1 MTVKQL
7 RLSLFIFVFGILF
20 CIPYNTSALENK
32 VVSCDYQFMNENGKQ
47 IELEYQISSD
57 GSVELPFSNG
67 TLYSEDGRS
76 WYHSDQFKSTYYG
89 IAKIN
94 STTITCPSIYV
105 QENELGVTVYSN
117 PNYSESCSGR
127 CYNITSA
134 TPRLTNFAEDTG
146 IKSKKVLSTCVGYPM
161 GFLNRQSY
169 VFPYFRLFDD
179 GTKEW
184 SIDGKSYVPVTNAI
198 TGTVGDEKF
207 SVTVNDSLLN
217 SVFSSTKASCPS
229 QIYRCV
235 NQSDGGYSYELSGD
249 GNSCSN
255 SELSASDGQQ
265 NGSNYFDAAL
275 GAPSIIDLITGNY
288 GSLAE
293 EVLEN
298 IEKEK
303 NASNDSVSI
312 DDLQDSLSSDGTE
325 VNQCNSLLGSTEDED
340 SVAWLL
346 QQLLNYIKILGPILV
361 AILSSLDFAKSIIAS
376 DDEGMQK
383 AQKKLLIR
391 LILAV
396 ALFLIPMLVMAL
408 LNIFN
413 ITTDGICGLQ

>member
-1 MTVKQL
+1 MKQL

-32 VVSCDYQFMNENGKQ
+32 VVSCDYQFTNENGKQ

-249 GNSCSN
+249 GNSCGN

-275 GAPSIIDLITGNY
+275 GTPDEDSSGDSSSSDGLR
-288 GSLAE
+288 
-293 EVLEN
+293 
-298 IEKEK
+298 
-303 NASNDSVSI
+303 DSVTI
-312 DDLQDSLSSDGTE
+312 DDLQDDMDSFGQPSD
-325 VNQCNSLLGSTEDED
+325 CNSILGSTQDEE

-346 QQLLNYIKILGPILV
+346 QQLLNYVKILGPILV

-396 ALFLIPMLVMAL
+396 ALFLIPTLVSVL
-408 LNIFN
+408 LNIFG
-413 ITTDGICGLQ
+413 ITTNEICGLQ

>member
-32 VVSCDYQFMNENGKQ
+32 VVSCDYQFTNENGKQ

-275 GAPSIIDLITGNY
+275 GTPDEDSSGDSSSSDGLR
-288 GSLAE
+288 
-293 EVLEN
+293 
-298 IEKEK
+298 
-303 NASNDSVSI
+303 DSVTI
-312 DDLQDSLSSDGTE
+312 DDLQDDMDSFGQPSD
-325 VNQCNSLLGSTEDED
+325 CNSILGSTQDEE

-346 QQLLNYIKILGPILV
+346 QQLLNYVKILGPILV

-396 ALFLIPMLVMAL
+396 ALFLIPTLVSVL
-408 LNIFN
+408 LNIFG
-413 ITTDGICGLQ
+413 ITTNEICGLQ